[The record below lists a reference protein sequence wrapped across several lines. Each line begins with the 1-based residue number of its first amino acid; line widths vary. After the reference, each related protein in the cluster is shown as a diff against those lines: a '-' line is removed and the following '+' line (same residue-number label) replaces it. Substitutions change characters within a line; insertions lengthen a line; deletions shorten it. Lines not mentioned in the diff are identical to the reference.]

1 VSQRR
6 PALLTA
12 ALLVTGA
19 LTVNLAFAGLGAVFD
34 YPDVLAKQPGLVL
47 AEFRAH
53 QGAVVAWF
61 TLLALGAALLAPIA
75 VRLARLGGGAAMRA
89 SVPVGIA
96 AAAVQV
102 VGLSRWPLVV
112 PGLAAQAT
120 DPAAAAD
127 AAATFETLSLI
138 LGTIV
143 GETLGYAL
151 TAAWTVL
158 VVVGLYPALGRV
170 LAGVGLA
177 SSVLIVAGV
186 VIPLGVPGAD
196 AANFAGYVLWS
207 LWLVALAWWVARPV
221 AAPGAVPPPA
231 TG

>member
-1 VSQRR
+1 MSRSRTPVV
-6 PALLTA
+6 TA

-34 YPDVLAKQPGLVL
+34 YPDVLAKPAGLVL

-61 TLLALGAALLAPIA
+61 TLLALGAALLVPIA
-75 VRLARLGGGAAMRA
+75 VRLGRLGGGAALRA

-96 AAAVQV
+96 AAVVQV

-112 PGLAAQAT
+112 PGLAAQAA
-120 DPAAAAD
+120 DPATAAD
-127 AAATFETLSLI
+127 AAGTFETLSLI

-143 GETLGYAL
+143 GETVGYAL

-158 VVVGLYPALGRV
+158 VVVGLHPALGRV
-170 LAGVGLA
+170 LAGVGVA
-177 SSVLIVAGV
+177 SAVLIVAGV

-207 LWLVALAWWVARPV
+207 MWLVALAWWVVRPV
-221 AAPGAVPPPA
+221 AAPGAVP
-231 TG
+231 